1 MEQTQTERSSLAQ
14 IAWNKAPLPV
24 LIFKVSAADD
34 SHPELRV
41 LQANASAQ
49 RMFGALDLAG
59 SPDLSGVEL
68 GDLFAATNPRAAVR
82 EVRSAAHHG
91 REYTAELAYGTPDKK
106 RWLVVTFRPV
116 ELGSGS
122 SDQDGSGEGDS
133 IADDAANP
141 GACVAVLATAVDITQ
156 RRESEV
162 QVREKEA
169 ILRLATSAGGVGTWL
184 LNLATGELSLDS
196 MAARL
201 ASVAV
206 KRIRTM
212 DDLLQRVH
220 PADRAIFEV
229 DGVLESTGI
238 TCRMMDGDSVA
249 RTVLIRG
256 RSFGS
261 GEHARVAGTI
271 VDISATHDLSNR
283 LNETLESI
291 SDAYFA
297 VDENW
302 RIIYANRHAEAL
314 VDRSDS
320 EVKGAS
326 FWDVMGAENSS
337 LETNLRHSMDT
348 RTPMSMEGSYIPRGA
363 WYEVRAFPLQEG
375 LSIYFS
381 DITDRKSVEQQRD
394 RLLASEREARL
405 RAEEA
410 RQHIA
415 FQARHDALTGLVNR
429 TELARGLDEYLETNG
444 GTRAAVMFVD
454 IDHFKWVNDSL
465 GHAFGDHLLTE
476 LADRFVPLV
485 RDEDMVSRFGGDE
498 FVVVLFDADEHT
510 AEEVAERLAE
520 AARRTIEH
528 DGRSINITVSIGLAL
543 QVDKSSAESLI
554 RDADIALYRAKELG
568 RNQVAWFHEDARD
581 ALTERAQIE
590 TELRA
595 GLERGEVVLHYQ
607 PSWDL
612 TTGKIVDLEALARW
626 QHPVHGLLGATEF
639 VPSLERTSL
648 IVDLGDYVMH
658 QAIAEA
664 ARLREFP
671 ELTVWINVSPRQLIG
686 PGLAE
691 TLLAILAEHDLP
703 TSRIG
708 VEIVETTLVDA
719 AAAEVELQKLH
730 EAGVRIAI
738 DDYGTGYSSL
748 ARLQQLPLDMLKIDR
763 SLISE
768 VHTPK
773 GRALVDSIIQLAL
786 ALEATTVAEGIEL
799 REQLAAVR
807 ELGCTTAS
815 GYLLAESMS
824 LEEVQTYLR
833 SKHADKF

>member
-1 MEQTQTERSSLAQ
+1 VEATRVEQGDLAR
-14 IAWNKAPLPV
+14 IAWQEAPLPV
-24 LIFKVSAADD
+24 LVFEVIAPDET
-34 SHPELRV
+34 HPELRV
-41 LQANASAQ
+41 LEANPAAE
-49 RMFGALDLAG
+49 RLFAGHDLPG
-59 SPDLSGVEL
+59 SEL
-68 GDLFAATNPRAAVR
+68 GELFAPSNPRGAIR
-82 EVRSAAHHG
+82 EIRAAAHDA
-91 REYTAELAYGTPDKK
+91 REYTAELSYRTHDGE
-106 RWLVVTFRPV
+106 RWMVVTFRPIAI
-116 ELGSGS
+116 E
-122 SDQDGSGEGDS
+122 GE
-133 IADDAANP
+133 IVDDATHP
-141 GACVAVLATAVDITQ
+141 TACAAVLATAVDITQ
-156 RRESEV
+156 RRASEV
-162 QVREKEA
+162 QVRESEA

-184 LNLATGELSLDS
+184 LNVATGELTLDS
-196 MAARL
+196 MAARI

-220 PADRAIFEV
+220 PADRDSFERE
-229 DGVLESTGI
+229 GLLESTGI
-238 TCRMMDGDSVA
+238 TCRIMSGETVA

-261 GEHARVAGTI
+261 GAHARIAGTI

-302 RIIYANRHAEAL
+302 HIIYANRHAEAL
-314 VDRSDS
+314 VDKSDA
-320 EVKGAS
+320 EIKDAS

-337 LETNLRHSMDT
+337 LETNLRHSMEA

-363 WYEVRAFPLQEG
+363 WYEVRAFPLQQG

-410 RQHIA
+410 RQQIA

-429 TELARGLDEYLETNG
+429 TELARGLDAYLDANG
-444 GTRAAVMFVD
+444 GSRAAVMFVD

-485 RDEDMVSRFGGDE
+485 REEDMVSRFGGDE
-498 FVVVLFDADEHT
+498 FVVVLFDADGPT

-520 AARRTIEH
+520 AARRTIEQ

-543 QVDKSSAESLI
+543 QAEGSSAESLI

-581 ALTERAQIE
+581 ALTERARIE

-626 QHPVHGLLGATEF
+626 QHPEHGLLGATEF

-648 IVDLGDYVMH
+648 IVDLGGYVMH
-658 QAIAEA
+658 QAIREA
-664 ARLREFP
+664 ALLRDFP
-671 ELTVWINVSPRQLIG
+671 DLTVWINVSPRQLIG
-686 PGLAE
+686 PGLAQ
-691 TLLAILAEHDLP
+691 TLLDILAEHDLP

-719 AAAEVELQKLH
+719 SAAEEELQKLH
-730 EAGVRIAI
+730 QAGVRIAI

-786 ALEATTVAEGIEL
+786 ALEATTVAEGIEM

-815 GYLLAESMS
+815 GHLLAESMS
-824 LEEVQTYLR
+824 LEQVQDYLR
-833 SKHADKF
+833 AKAQESL